1 MTPSGNGSGS
11 SLSTAFHQIVRDIV
25 EILDY
30 TGAMIA
36 TYEPDHSLPMRAFY
50 VNPELVSE
58 SQIREWETAISN
70 LMQKPVSI
78 IEPDP
83 DFARVNMHDHAH
95 QTNLSVKAARNR
107 EPVVADNLYALFGP
121 ILPPITESLV
131 NRLIQPIVGLK
142 QIVAVPFFI
151 EMPGKEPEIVGNL
164 FAGKNVPI
172 TAQDIRILSAFGR
185 QAAAA
190 IDLERHRQRVLDV
203 ARQLTIQMQAHIQ
216 HEEEVLRQ
224 IVTGIVSG
232 LGYAAAMVSTYETD
246 GSLLLRAVHVSP
258 EVASEE
264 QIRAWEDRVSQ
275 LTGRTTSI
283 LNPDPSFARVHLHEE
298 RFQQNLSVQ
307 AVRAGHPVT
316 SDQLFSLFTP
326 VLPMITRP
334 VINHIVQ
341 PALGIQ
347 QVVAVPFYL
356 EMSSG
361 QWEIIGNLFAAT
373 RRTGG
378 FAPEEI
384 ELLQAFGRQ
393 AAASINNARLYRRA
407 REQQEVAAVFGKM
420 AFSAAA
426 AVHDLRNRIGSARMY
441 LYLMQQFPTLPAAQQ
456 EEVLRL
462 NQDLQVQLGD
472 TLHLLDRL
480 HEPWQP
486 VDDTPTQVTI
496 CLQEAINKISSQLS
510 TYDVKLQQKL
520 PERLPPLFTV
530 PVMLTEAFKIMLDNS
545 LDAIVESGRSGEL
558 QVQAY
563 LDGLYI
569 HVVIQDNG
577 TGIHPHHLPH
587 IFAMKWSTK
596 AKGMGFGLFW
606 AKDYIEGLGGHIEV
620 HSQVGEGAAF
630 HIMLPAT
637 GNEPA

>member
-1 MTPSGNGSGS
+1 MSFSANGSGS
-11 SLSTAFHQIVRDIV
+11 SLSTAFHQIVHDIV

-36 TYEPDHSLPMRAFY
+36 TYEPDQSLPMRAFY
-50 VNPELVSE
+50 VNPQVVSE
-58 SQIREWETAISN
+58 NQIREWETTISE

-78 IEPDP
+78 MEPDP
-83 DFARVNMHDHAH
+83 TFARVNVNEREH
-95 QTNLSVKAARNR
+95 QANLSVKAVRNR

-121 ILPPITESLV
+121 VLPPITETLV
-131 NRLIQPIVGLK
+131 NRLIQPFVGLK

-151 EMPGKEPEIVGNL
+151 DTPGKEPEIVGNL
-164 FAGKNVPI
+164 FAGKRDTI
-172 TAQDIRILSAFGR
+172 TPQDIRILSAFGR

-216 HEEEVLRQ
+216 QEEEVLRQ
-224 IVTGIVSG
+224 IVMGVVSG

-246 GSLLLRAVHVSP
+246 SSLVLRSVYISP
-258 EVASEE
+258 DIASRE
-264 QIRAWEDRVSQ
+264 QIKAWEERVSQ
-275 LTGRTTSI
+275 LTGHHTSI
-283 LNPDPSFARVHLHEE
+283 LEPDPSFARVNLHEE
-298 RFQQNLSVQ
+298 RFQHNLSVQ

-316 SDQLFSLFTP
+316 SDQLFTLFTP

-334 VINHIVQ
+334 VVNHIIQ

-356 EMSSG
+356 EMGAG

-373 RRTGG
+373 QRTGG

-441 LYLMQQFPTLPAAQQ
+441 LYLMQQFPTLPPAQQ
-456 EEVLRL
+456 DEVLRL
-462 NQDLQVQLGD
+462 NQDLQAQLGD

-480 HEPWQP
+480 HEPWRP
-486 VDDTPTQVTI
+486 VDDTPTQVTT
-496 CLQEAINKISSQLS
+496 CLQEAIHKISSQVS
-510 TYDVKLQQKL
+510 THGARLQQDL
-520 PERLPPLFTV
+520 PQRLPPLFTV
-530 PVMLTEAFKIMLDNS
+530 PAMLTEAFKIMLDNS
-545 LDAIVESGRSGEL
+545 LDAIVESGRSGLL
-558 QVQAY
+558 QVQAF

-620 HSQVGEGAAF
+620 QSQVGEGTAF
-630 HIMLPAT
+630 HIFLPAMGDET
-637 GNEPA
+637 G